1 MHGRG
6 RVAAL
11 DSAASTAAAAA
22 AVDNAVADTVAADVC
37 GGGGDYR
44 VTITVVVIPEQVE
57 RQTEG

>member
-11 DSAASTAAAAA
+11 DSAASTA